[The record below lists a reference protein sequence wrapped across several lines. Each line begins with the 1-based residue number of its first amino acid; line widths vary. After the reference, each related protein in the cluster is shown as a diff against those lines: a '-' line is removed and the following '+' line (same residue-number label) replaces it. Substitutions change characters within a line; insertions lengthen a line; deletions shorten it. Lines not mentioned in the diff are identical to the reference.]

1 MKNKWLV
8 LCCVGML
15 TAFAMTGCGSKDAAA
30 ETTTEATE
38 EVTEEATDAE
48 ATEEA
53 TEEDATAGEYRGCC
67 RRDCYRGYRG

>member
-38 EVTEEATDAE
+38 EVT
-48 ATEEA
+48 
-53 TEEDATAGEYRGCC
+53 
-67 RRDCYRGYRG
+67 

>member
-30 ETTTEATE
+30 ETTTEAE
-38 EVTEEATDAE
+38 ET
-48 ATEEA
+48 
-53 TEEDATAGEYRGCC
+53 TAQ
-67 RRDCYRGYRG
+67 

>member
-30 ETTTEATE
+30 EKMCIRDRYITK
-38 EVTEEATDAE
+38 
-48 ATEEA
+48 
-53 TEEDATAGEYRGCC
+53 RGPKYL
-67 RRDCYRGYRG
+67 RLICYTMVIAIALTFFGII

>member
-53 TEEDATAGEYRGCC
+53 TEEDATAEEATE
-67 RRDCYRGYRG
+67 

>member
-30 ETTTEATE
+30 AKNRIRKF
-38 EVTEEATDAE
+38 AGKCKGNYKITD
-48 ATEEA
+48 
-53 TEEDATAGEYRGCC
+53 R
-67 RRDCYRGYRG
+67 

>member
-53 TEEDATAGEYRGCC
+53 T
-67 RRDCYRGYRG
+67 